1 MNIQNLIMNIT
12 VIFMTSDTDYAF
24 FMNRGVRMF
33 KVKKELIVALDIWY
47 ALNLELIIASEM
59 LN

>member
-1 MNIQNLIMNIT
+1 
-12 VIFMTSDTDYAF
+12 MTSDTDHAF
-24 FMNRGVRMF
+24 FMNRLRGVRMF
-33 KVKKELIVALDIWY
+33 QVKKELIVALEIWY